1 MAAITVWMNV
11 WEAVLLITNAIL
23 AIILNCLI
31 VYLVINV
38 RSLRSSFNTT
48 IVNASVADII
58 VSLNILISAIDT
70 ISQNGKSI
78 SNTVWCDFTGFI
90 NLISFVASVMSLAAV
105 SINRYVLVC
114 KSQLYGE
121 LFTQTGTAVYIFLV
135 WLISALLSMP
145 PFFGWAR
152 FSYHKGKSVCF
163 ADWKSS
169 KSYMLF
175 MIFIC
180 FCGPIT
186 ATLTTLFLIVR
197 TKRKTEASLAS
208 QYTGSPRDISP
219 AMMLANRRAKRNEK
233 SERQITLSIVLVVFV
248 FFVAWGPFVIVMFLD
263 VFGDNKVPRWLDM
276 GSFLFGCLNSTANP
290 VVYLS
295 VNMNF
300 RRAVRQKLGLT
311 ASVGLTP
318 SSRVQDSIVSSKPAV
333 VVGI

>member
-1 MAAITVWMNV
+1 MATITVWMNV
-11 WEAVLLITNAIL
+11 WEAVLLIINAIL
-23 AIILNCLI
+23 AIILNCVI
-31 VYLVINV
+31 VYLVIHV

-58 VSLNILISAIDT
+58 VSLNILISTIDI
-70 ISQNGKSI
+70 ISENGKSI
-78 SNTVWCDFTGFI
+78 SNMVWCDFTGFI

-135 WLISALLSMP
+135 WFISALLSCHLSLVGQDFLITRVSP
-145 PFFGWAR
+145 SASPTG
-152 FSYHKGKSVCF
+152 
-163 ADWKSS
+163 SS

-186 ATLTTLFLIVR
+186 ATLVTLFLIVR
-197 TKRKTEASLAS
+197 TKRKTEASLAG

-219 AMMLANRRAKRNEK
+219 ATMLANRRARRNEK

-276 GSFLFGCLNSTANP
+276 GSFLFGCFNSTANP
-290 VVYLS
+290 VVYIS
-295 VNMNF
+295 VNRNF

-311 ASVGLTP
+311 SSVGLSP
-318 SSRVQDSIVSSKPAV
+318 SSRAQNSVVGSKPAFV
-333 VVGI
+333 VRT

>member
-1 MAAITVWMNV
+1 MATITVWMNV
-11 WEAVLLITNAIL
+11 WEAVLLIINAIL
-23 AIILNCLI
+23 AIILNCVI
-31 VYLVINV
+31 VYLVIHV

-58 VSLNILISAIDT
+58 VSLNILISTIDI
-70 ISQNGKSI
+70 ISENGKSI
-78 SNTVWCDFTGFI
+78 SNMVWCDFTGFI

-121 LFTQTGTAVYIFLV
+121 LFTQTGTA
-135 WLISALLSMP
+135 
-145 PFFGWAR
+145 
-152 FSYHKGKSVCF
+152 GKSVCF

-186 ATLTTLFLIVR
+186 ATLVTLFLIVR
-197 TKRKTEASLAS
+197 TKRKTEASLAG

-219 AMMLANRRAKRNEK
+219 ATMLANRRARRNEK

-276 GSFLFGCLNSTANP
+276 GSFLFGCFNSTANP
-290 VVYLS
+290 VVYIS
-295 VNMNF
+295 VNRNF

-311 ASVGLTP
+311 SSVGLSP
-318 SSRVQDSIVSSKPAV
+318 SSRAQNSVVGSKPAFV
-333 VVGI
+333 VRT